1 MTTDSPAN
9 FYHKI
14 FLESTTEFEEIREY
28 CLAEDN
34 WLRSNYTKEFLVLE
48 KLNGYSVIFE
58 KGTDEPAG
66 MGGLYN
72 GGLYPDSV
80 GKHLHREYTFP
91 KFRQRTAEGVV
102 NGWKIFNE
110 HLIKPLNT
118 INPQFDT
125 FFIGMQTRYKK
136 QSKGYWKIFTDTMI
150 TAMPEWSLGNG
161 YIRTCPHDVQKCF
174 QNYAYVGNIEVC
186 SEQIITQEQW
196 DNLIQG
202 N

>member
-1 MTTDSPAN
+1 MNPTD

-14 FLESTTEFEEIREY
+14 FLESTPEFEEIREY

-34 WLRSNYTKEFLVLE
+34 WLQNNYTKEFLVLE

-72 GGLYPDSV
+72 GGLYSVNV

-102 NGWKIFNE
+102 NGWRIFNE

-150 TAMPEWSLGNG
+150 TAMPEWSLGDG

-174 QNYAYVGNIEVC
+174 QNYAYVGNIGVC
-186 SEQIITQEQW
+186 AEQIITQEQW

-202 N
+202 D